1 MSGRSADGSGQ
12 MQPTQRID
20 IAMAQFEEE
29 PATQALPVD
38 EIRASA
44 AQAVPPSYAAGG
56 MPAAQPP
63 KRKTWPV
70 VVAVIAV
77 VALIGAVIGGV
88 VYSHKHSEALTRC
101 RTAVS
106 EFSDARK
113 ALLATSDDSPAIQ
126 RFIRNVLGVDDILD
140 AVAKA
145 ATAAEGTVS
154 DQGCATN
161 ATVIQLNLVANTL
174 NSATDSLRESTQQ
187 IEQKAQDG
195 VDGALSGESP
205 KQGASDALDEAG
217 ESAGDAVDSAKS
229 GLQSALDRAGDVL
242 DDLRAHY
249 DGSAVGS
256 YLTGVLQK
264 AVDTGQ
270 RLIDDSGI
278 KDSKVYK
285 AAEVTINEA
294 IDAVNTWIDTQAA
307 KAN

>member
-1 MSGRSADGSGQ
+1 
-12 MQPTQRID
+12 
-20 IAMAQFEEE
+20 MAQFEED
-29 PATQALPVD
+29 PPTQALPVH

-44 AQAVPPSYAAGG
+44 AQAVPPSYVAGG
-56 MPAAQPP
+56 VPGVPQPH
-63 KRKTWPV
+63 KRKKWPI
-70 VVAVIAV
+70 VVAVIAAI
-77 VALIGAVIGGV
+77 ALIGAVIGGV
-88 VYSHKHSEALTRC
+88 VYSHKHSEALARC

-154 DQGCATN
+154 DEGCATN
-161 ATVIQLNLVANTL
+161 ATIIQLNLVADTL
-174 NSATDSLRESTQQ
+174 DSATDSLRDSTKQ
-187 IEQKAQDG
+187 IEQKAQDE
-195 VDGALSGESP
+195 VDDALGGEDL
-205 KQGASDALDEAG
+205 KQGVSDALDEAG
-217 ESAGDAVDSAKS
+217 DAMDSAKS
-229 GLQSALDRAGDVL
+229 GLRSALDRAGDVL

-264 AVDTGQ
+264 AVDAGQ

-307 KAN
+307 KAD

>member
-1 MSGRSADGSGQ
+1 MSGRNTGGDGQ
-12 MQPTQRID
+12 LRPTQRID
-20 IAMAQFEEE
+20 IAMAQSEEE

-38 EIRASA
+38 AIRASA
-44 AQAVPPSYAAGG
+44 AQAAPPSYAAGG
-56 MPAAQPP
+56 APAPQPA

-70 VVAVIAV
+70 VVAVIAAI
-77 VALIGAVIGGV
+77 ALLAAVIGGV

-154 DQGCATN
+154 DEGCATN
-161 ATVIQLNLVANTL
+161 ATIIQLNLVANTL
-174 NSATDSLRESTQQ
+174 NSATDSLRDSTKQ
-187 IEQKAQDG
+187 IEQKAKDE
-195 VDGALSGESP
+195 VDDALSGESL
-205 KQGASDALDEAG
+205 KQGASDALGKAG
-217 ESAGDAVDSAKS
+217 ETAGGAVDSAKN
-229 GLQSALDRAGDVL
+229 GLQSALDRANDLL

-256 YLTGVLQK
+256 YLTGTLQK
-264 AVDTGQ
+264 AVAAGQ
-270 RLIDDSGI
+270 KLIDDSGI

-307 KAN
+307 KAQ

>member
-1 MSGRSADGSGQ
+1 
-12 MQPTQRID
+12 
-20 IAMAQFEEE
+20 MAQFEED
-29 PATQALPVD
+29 PPTQALPVNA
-38 EIRASA
+38 IRASA
-44 AQAVPPSYAAGG
+44 AQTAPPSYTAGG
-56 MPAAQPP
+56 MPGVPQPP
-63 KRKTWPV
+63 KRKKWPI
-70 VVAVIAV
+70 VVAVIAA
-77 VALIGAVIGGV
+77 VALVGAVIGGV
-88 VYSHKHSEALTRC
+88 VYSHKHSEALARC

-106 EFSDARK
+106 EFSAARK

-154 DQGCATN
+154 DEGCATN

-174 NSATDSLRESTQQ
+174 NSATDSLRESTRQ
-187 IEQKAQDG
+187 IEQKAKDE
-195 VDGALSGESP
+195 VDDALSGKSL
-205 KQGASDALDEAG
+205 KQGASDALDKAG
-217 ESAGDAVDSAKS
+217 ETAGDAVDSAKN
-229 GLQSALDRAGDVL
+229 GLRSALDRAGDVL

-249 DGSAVGS
+249 DGSPVGS

-264 AVDTGQ
+264 AVDAGQ

-294 IDAVNTWIDTQAA
+294 IDAVNAWIDTQAS